1 MSVPRWKPSVEISK
15 REERVMRRLKRTGKL
30 FGFLREQRH
39 AIFDAPFQDELAAVY
54 RDSDEGKEPIP
65 PALMAMATILQAYA
79 GVSDAEAVER
89 AAFDARWQMVLGV
102 LGEDEPP
109 FSQGTLAT
117 FRERLIKHNLDRRL
131 LERTIEFARSTKG
144 FDFKKLPKAMRLA
157 VDSRPLSGAGRVE
170 DTVNLLGRAGRH
182 LLVCAAAIVDT
193 TPEKLAAKV
202 KAELLLESS
211 IKAALDVDW
220 TDPEQK
226 ADAMSELLGAITAL
240 ESYVR
245 EKLADRALEPP
256 LVGHLAMLARLREQN
271 LEPDP
276 PDGGGGGA
284 PEIRDGVA
292 KDRTISLSDPDMRH
306 GRKSKSRTFNGFK
319 SHLATDLDENLVLA
333 ATVLPANQPEREGF
347 DAMRE
352 DLARV
357 ANPKH
362 ITELHADR
370 AYTDAGLTHELA
382 AGGTEL
388 VTKPRPIRGRPGLYD
403 RSAFVIDLRKKTATC
418 PAGQTVPIA
427 LGEVAVF
434 DGESCARCPQR
445 TACTDAALGKG
456 RSLSIPADEP
466 RQRRFAKL
474 AGTSAGRERL
484 RKRVA
489 IEHALARHAAVQ
501 GTKARYR
508 GARKNVFDARRVA
521 SVMNLEC
528 AHRAY
533 ANAA

>member
-1 MSVPRWKPSVEISK
+1 MAVPRWKPPVEISK

-30 FGFLREQRH
+30 FAFLRQQRH
-39 AIFDAPFQDELAAVY
+39 AIFDDAFQDELAAVY
-54 RDSDEGKEPIP
+54 RDSDEGKQPIA
-65 PALMAMATILQAYA
+65 PALMAMATLIQAYA

-109 FSQGTLAT
+109 FSQGTLAA
-117 FRERLIKHNLDRRL
+117 FRARLIEHDLDRRL

-144 FDFKKLPKAMRLA
+144 FDGKKLPKTMRVA

-170 DTVNLLGRAGRH
+170 DTVNLLGRAGRY
-182 LLVCAAAIVDT
+182 LLVCAAAIVGI
-193 TPEKLAAKV
+193 TPEKLATKV

-240 ESYVR
+240 ETYVR

-256 LVGHLAMLARLREQN
+256 LVDHLAMLARLREQD
-271 LEPDP
+271 LEPEP
-276 PDGGGGGA
+276 PDGGGGA
-284 PEIRDGVA
+284 PTIREGVA

-319 SHLATDLDENLVLA
+319 SHLATDLDVNLVLA
-333 ATVLPANQPEREGF
+333 ATVLAANQPERDGL

-352 DLARV
+352 DLLRV
-357 ANPKH
+357 VRRAQV
-362 ITELHADR
+362 TELHTDR
-370 AYTDAGLTHELA
+370 AYTDAELTRELA
-382 AGGTEL
+382 AAGTE
-388 VTKPRPIRGRPGLYD
+388 VITKPRPIRGRAGLYD
-403 RSAFVIDLRKKTATC
+403 RSDFIVDLRKKTATC
-418 PAGQTVPIA
+418 PDGQTVPIE
-427 LGEVAVF
+427 LGEVAHF
-434 DGESCARCPQR
+434 DGACCARCPQR
-445 TACTDAALGKG
+445 AACTEATLGRG

-466 RQRRFAKL
+466 MQRRFAKL
-474 AGTSAGRERL
+474 AGTSTGRARL
-484 RKRVA
+484 RERVA

-528 AHRAY
+528 AHRNY
-533 ANAA
+533 ADAA